1 MLDHSFLVRDGFAGL
16 SATPGDGAVTEVSQR
31 QLRQAEGGVASVWLW
46 LLWLWLCGC
55 GLMLWLWLWTYALAV
70 AVDLC
75 S

>member
-1 MLDHSFLVRDGFAGL
+1 VRDGFAGL

-31 QLRQAEGGVASVWLW
+31 QLRQAEGGVASVSMWLW
-46 LLWLWLCGC
+46 MLWLWMLW
-55 GLMLWLWLWTYALAV
+55 MLWLWLWTGALAV